1 MGPILKE
8 ESTRF
13 ADALD
18 VRERKTGQGIGPKQ
32 LGGAISW
39 DGAERKE
46 DMSKGEALEVL
57 ELLAKHRHK
66 DIK

>member
-39 DGAERKE
+39 DVAKRERRTCQREK
-46 DMSKGEALEVL
+46 L
-57 ELLAKHRHK
+57 
-66 DIK
+66 